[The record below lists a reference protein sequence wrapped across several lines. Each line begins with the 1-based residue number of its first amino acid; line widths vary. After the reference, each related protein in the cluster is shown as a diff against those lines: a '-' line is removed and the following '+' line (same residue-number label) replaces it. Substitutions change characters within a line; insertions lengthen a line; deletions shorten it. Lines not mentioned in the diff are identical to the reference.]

1 VQSIV
6 VLLDEVVGL
15 VADRAREMADEE
27 PVLVPDLPVLL
38 QLGLPGQVQPA
49 PDYTE
54 QERNKC
60 PNELRPK
67 LRPRNSQKRKT

>member
-1 VQSIV
+1 LHLSEHLQRIVECIV

-15 VADRAREMADEE
+15 VADRAREVTDEE

-49 PDYTE
+49 TDYTE
-54 QERNKC
+54 QER
-60 PNELRPK
+60 
-67 LRPRNSQKRKT
+67 SG